1 MYIYFSCVNA
11 LLATTATCSS
21 STSRE
26 SRRTTRLYTGSVW
39 GLSSFFFGGWGC
51 FFEWKRLGN
60 RGYLVLS
67 CANRPF
73 PLVSLAL
80 QTEQIK
86 IPPTSRIRKSIHFLF
101 FFFTLPRKKELS
113 RLSVLT
119 APPHQIASR
128 DRLKMSL
135 SLLK

>member
-1 MYIYFSCVNA
+1 MINGSKSLTGPSDRWRVNPA
-11 LLATTATCSS
+11 PPPQRQLKGQL
-21 STSRE
+21 E
-26 SRRTTRLYTGSVW
+26 
-39 GLSSFFFGGWGC
+39 GLSIFFGGWGY

-86 IPPTSRIRKSIHFLF
+86 TPNLSNPKEYPLSF
-101 FFFTLPRKKELS
+101 FFYPSKEKGA
-113 RLSVLT
+113 V
-119 APPHQIASR
+119 P
-128 DRLKMSL
+128 SL
-135 SLLK
+135 SLDGASPPDREHRSTEDVTLASEIDLF